1 MSTPVSSSEAQASIV
16 LPVTIL
22 DIFVTAAESVL
33 PSWSSAAPPVYQK
46 IEKKNA
52 VAKPNIK
59 QSQKS
64 LKLLKILQKLKSYS
78 ACVK

>member
-22 DIFVTAAESVL
+22 DIFVTAVESVL

-46 IEKKNA
+46 IEKRM
-52 VAKPNIK
+52 
-59 QSQKS
+59 
-64 LKLLKILQKLKSYS
+64 L
-78 ACVK
+78 

>member
-33 PSWSSAAPPVYQK
+33 PSCTSSLP
-46 IEKKNA
+46 EDWKKNA